1 MVDKVSSISE
11 YYVAFSLKCLKVL
24 GLWNAYNDQ
33 RKWVYLVYTIFIIF
47 LLSSVRISGYIVMAW
62 TLRHDF
68 LQQTLT
74 LSLASAFLV
83 GLIKNINVM
92 LHYSDIRFIAD
103 TLHWER
109 SMICSSDFA
118 VYRDQ
123 ALAKTMRK
131 TKVITCVWVWVV
143 ILNIPVFYV
152 DNLDKNHRTLD
163 DLPLSFTFLRCLL
176 KPLNFFIVLAIDYVT
191 FVILSMTI
199 ISNDCLFLSLM
210 LHIETQLKI
219 LNFRLRKCTARDF
232 QNSNRLKNMDYH
244 NVGCFNRNSDSQG
257 STVNSQ
263 FIICIQ
269 HYQKIFKMVHVLKK
283 VYGFILLPQLLSS
296 MTMITFVG
304 IHVFV
309 TKTVNLSDPTP
320 AVLIALTLS
329 STFIQLSVYCLGGN
343 SIIAES
349 DRTSSAVYDTDWYLE
364 NARFKTTLTIFQS
377 MVKHPLG
384 ITVAGLFELSFVT
397 LNKVLT
403 KSYSAMALLQRAT
416 VATDEN

>member
-163 DLPLSFTFLRCLL
+163 DLPLR
-176 KPLNFFIVLAIDYVT
+176 
-191 FVILSMTI
+191 
-199 ISNDCLFLSLM
+199 
-210 LHIETQLKI
+210 
-219 LNFRLRKCTARDF
+219 
-232 QNSNRLKNMDYH
+232 
-244 NVGCFNRNSDSQG
+244 
-257 STVNSQ
+257 
-263 FIICIQ
+263 
-269 HYQKIFKMVHVLKK
+269 MVHVLKK